1 MMNSTIGT
9 PLIEARGLVKEYD
22 QGRVKALRGLD
33 LTITEGEILAIMGP
47 SGSGKST
54 LLQMLGALDRPT
66 SGKLTFAGVSIA
78 DLPSL
83 SAFRSREIGF
93 IFQSFHL
100 IPTLN
105 AIENVQVPMLESQAG
120 RAERKRRAEELLES
134 VGLKDRL
141 HHRPSQMSGGERQR
155 VAVARSLANGPRL
168 LLADEPTGNLDS
180 ENAQR
185 ILDVLCEAHAKHHT
199 TLVIVTHDPT
209 VALRVGRT
217 VRMFDGQILVPSSD
231 MALNPEVRDDV
242 V

>member
-1 MMNSTIGT
+1 MNSPLGT

-33 LTITEGEILAIMGP
+33 LSIAAGEILAIMGP

-66 SGKLTFAGVSIA
+66 SGTLTFAGVSIA

-100 IPTLN
+100 IPTLT
-105 AIENVQVPMLESQAG
+105 AIENVQVPMLEGKAG
-120 RAERKRRAEELLES
+120 RAERKRRAEQLLES
-134 VGLKDRL
+134 VGLQDRMQ
-141 HHRPSQMSGGERQR
+141 HRPAQMSGGERQR

-180 ENAQR
+180 DNAKR
-185 ILDVLCEAHAKHHT
+185 ILDVLCEAHAKHQAT
-199 TLVIVTHDPT
+199 MVIVTHDPS

-217 VRMFDGQILVPSSD
+217 VQMFDGQIVGPASEISPNHEQGG
-231 MALNPEVRDDV
+231 AQ
-242 V
+242 

>member
-1 MMNSTIGT
+1 MNSPLGT

-33 LTITEGEILAIMGP
+33 LSIAAGEILAIMGP

-66 SGKLTFAGVSIA
+66 SGTLTFAGVSIA

-100 IPTLN
+100 IPTLT
-105 AIENVQVPMLESQAG
+105 AIENVQVPMLEGKAG
-120 RAERKRRAEELLES
+120 RAERKRRAEQLLES
-134 VGLKDRL
+134 VGLQDRMQ
-141 HHRPSQMSGGERQR
+141 HRPAQMSGGERQR

-180 ENAQR
+180 DNAKR
-185 ILDVLCEAHAKHHT
+185 ILDVLCEAHAKHQAT
-199 TLVIVTHDPT
+199 MVIVTHDPS

-217 VRMFDGQILVPSSD
+217 VQMFDGQIVGPASGLSPIHEQGG
-231 MALNPEVRDDV
+231 AQ
-242 V
+242 

>member
-1 MMNSTIGT
+1 MNSPLGT
-9 PLIEARGLVKEYD
+9 PLIEAHGLVKEYD

-33 LTITEGEILAIMGP
+33 LSIAVGEILAIMGP

-66 SGKLTFAGVSIA
+66 SGTLTFAGVSIA

-100 IPTLN
+100 IPTLT
-105 AIENVQVPMLESQAG
+105 AIENVQVPMLEGKAG
-120 RAERKRRAEELLES
+120 RAERKRRAEQLLES
-134 VGLKDRL
+134 VGLQDRMQ
-141 HHRPSQMSGGERQR
+141 HRPAQMSGGERQR

-180 ENAQR
+180 DNAKR
-185 ILDVLCEAHAKHHT
+185 ILDVLCEAHAKHQAT
-199 TLVIVTHDPT
+199 MVIVTHDPS

-217 VRMFDGQILVPSSD
+217 VQMFDGQIVGPASEISPIHEQGG
-231 MALNPEVRDDV
+231 AQ
-242 V
+242 

>member
-1 MMNSTIGT
+1 MNSPLGT

-33 LTITEGEILAIMGP
+33 LSIAVGEILAIMGP

-66 SGKLTFAGVSIA
+66 SGTLTFAGVSIA

-100 IPTLN
+100 IPTLT
-105 AIENVQVPMLESQAG
+105 AIENVQVPMLEGKAG
-120 RAERKRRAEELLES
+120 RAERKRRAEQLLES
-134 VGLKDRL
+134 VGLQDRMQ
-141 HHRPSQMSGGERQR
+141 HRPAQMSGGERQR

-180 ENAQR
+180 DNAKR
-185 ILDVLCEAHAKHHT
+185 ILDVLCEAHAKHQAT
-199 TLVIVTHDPT
+199 MVIVTHDPS

-217 VRMFDGQILVPSSD
+217 VQMFDGQIVGPASEISPIHEQGG
-231 MALNPEVRDDV
+231 AQ
-242 V
+242 